1 MTLPDCDRQG
11 LLVVT
16 VTGAVRGPVFHRAYV
31 CRVTLAS
38 LAPVVPAVHR
48 FVQARRVVSSVAAAL
63 SIAAW
68 YASGVNVSS
77 CCLTG
82 GEELFAVTKTTVS
95 PVTLPGRA

>member
-38 LAPVVPAVHR
+38 LAPVVAAVL
-48 FVQARRVVSSVAAAL
+48 VSFGHDAL
-63 SIAAW
+63 CQ
-68 YASGVNVSS
+68 VSQ
-77 CCLTG
+77 L
-82 GEELFAVTKTTVS
+82 L
-95 PVTLPGRA
+95 